1 MIFTAI
7 AGTAR
12 GAEGEVSFEKDVRP
26 ILKAHCTHC
35 HGEEGAPKGGVDL
48 RLRRFMDKALDG
60 GAHVLVPGQPDKSEM
75 ILLVREGE
83 MPRKGKPLTPEQIA
97 VLEKWIAQGAKT
109 TRPEPMTLPPGAF
122 IAEDERE
129 FWSFKPI
136 TRPKVPGGSAQSS
149 VLSAQSGVASS
160 AAAVEQIRDPQSAI
174 RNPIDAFILAKLRE
188 QKLDFAPEADK
199 ATLIRRVTL
208 DLTGLPPT
216 PAEVDAF
223 VRECAEEARGD
234 KVTGRQGDEV
244 KDASAESQ
252 SHPITKSPPHP
263 VTASSAYERLVD
275 RLLASQSYGERW
287 ARHWLDVAGY
297 ADSNGYSEADSPR
310 LHAWRFRDYVIRSLN
325 ADKPWNEFIT
335 EQLAGDE
342 LAGATQGETG
352 KAVADPKRLEALT
365 ATAFLRMAPDGTGDP
380 NDDMKLARNQ
390 VIAEELKV
398 VSSSLLGLTVGCAQ
412 CHDHRYDPIP
422 QTDYYRL
429 RAIFEPAFD
438 WESRWRPPF
447 QRQYSL
453 YTPGERAKANEV
465 EKQIGDINRAAQAMS
480 KKFLD
485 EIFEK
490 KITELPEA
498 EREPYRTARATVEKD
513 RTLDQ
518 KSLIKKYPNALALYS
533 LDLYDAALQK
543 KVTDKTAEGTK
554 LRATLPPEGMVMA
567 LTEAKGIVPKTHLFH
582 RGDHD
587 QPKQEV
593 QPGELAVLAPRG
605 CDAPSQH
612 GSAAPSPRE
621 SSRRGV
627 ADTWS
632 DEGVAATAQVEPF
645 KAEKVES
652 GSSGRRLAYAKWLTS
667 GKHPLVARVLVNRF
681 WLNHFGRGIVNTP
694 ADFGAQGERPTH
706 PELLD
711 WLASEFMDGGWKLK
725 PLHKLMVMS
734 TAYRQSSR
742 NDASL
747 KADPDN
753 KFFARFKMQRLDA
766 ETLRDSMLAVAGTL
780 NPSPFGPPSEI
791 ARDVFGR
798 MVTGKDKGTIT
809 LAKVESGGSDD
820 VRRSIYVKVRRKTP
834 LTVLETFDAPVMQP
848 NCELRARTTVA
859 PQSLMMMNDTFVLEA
874 ARSLA
879 TRLKKDL
886 PDDTRAQI
894 VSAWSILFNRAPQD
908 ADIQRALTHIAE
920 QTEAVRAYHHGIQH
934 AKDAPAPDPAIEGLA
949 SYCQVLFSSNR
960 FLYVE

>member
-1 MIFTAI
+1 MPHRIPIFVLLGIVAC
-7 AGTAR
+7 AAR
-12 GAEGEVSFEKDVRP
+12 GAEREVSFEKDVRP

-35 HGEEGAPKGGVDL
+35 HGEEEKPKGGVDL
-48 RLRRFMDKALDG
+48 RLRRFMDKELDG
-60 GAHVLVPGQPDKSEM
+60 GRHVVEPGKPDKSEM

-97 VLEKWIAQGAKT
+97 VLEKWIAQGAKVT
-109 TRPEPMTLPPGAF
+109 KPEPAALPPGMF
-122 IAEDERE
+122 ITDTERE

-136 TRPKVPGGSAQSS
+136 VRPAVPEIQNSKFKNQ
-149 VLSAQSGVASS
+149 
-160 AAAVEQIRDPQSAI
+160 
-174 RNPIDAFILAKLRE
+174 NPIDAFILAKLRE
-188 QKLDFAPEADK
+188 QKLGFAPEADA

-216 PAEVDAF
+216 PAEVENF
-223 VRECAEEARGD
+223 LRECAEE
-234 KVTGRQGDEV
+234 K
-244 KDASAESQ
+244 
-252 SHPITKSPPHP
+252 KSPQSSVLSAQSKPGALSEKLSTEHWALSTHVP
-263 VTASSAYERLVD
+263 SAYERLVD

-297 ADSNGYSEADSPR
+297 ADSNGYGEADSLR
-310 LHAWRFRDYVIRSLN
+310 LHAWRYRDYVIRSLN

-342 LAGATQGETG
+342 LAGVTHGETE
-352 KAVADPKRLEALT
+352 KVVSDPKRLDSLT
-365 ATAFLRMAPDGTGDP
+365 ATAFLRMAPDGTGDA

-422 QTDYYRL
+422 QTDYYRM

-438 WESRWRPPF
+438 WVSRWRPPF

-453 YTPGERAKANEV
+453 YTPEERAKANEA
-465 EKQIGDINRAAQAMS
+465 EKKIGDINREAQAMS

-490 KITELPEA
+490 KILGLPEA
-498 EREPYRTARATVEKD
+498 EREPYRKARATAAKD
-513 RTLDQ
+513 QTPEQ
-518 KSLIKKYPNALALYS
+518 KALIKKYPNALALYS
-533 LDLYDAALQK
+533 LDLYDKDLQK
-543 KVTDKTAEGTK
+543 KVTDKTAEGAK
-554 LRATLPPEGMVMA
+554 LRAALPPEGLVMA
-567 LTEAKGIVPKTHLFH
+567 LTEAKGIVPKTFLFN

-593 QPGELAVLAPRG
+593 TPGELTVLA
-605 CDAPSQH
+605 
-612 GSAAPSPRE
+612 SP
-621 SSRRGV
+621 
-627 ADTWS
+627 
-632 DEGVAATAQVEPF
+632 QIEPF
-645 KAEKVES
+645 KAEQIAS
-652 GSSGRRLAYAKWLTS
+652 GSSGRRLAYAHWLTS

-694 ADFGAQGERPTH
+694 GDFGAQGERPTH

-747 KADPDN
+747 RSDPEN
-753 KFFARFKMQRLDA
+753 RFFARFKMQRLDA
-766 ETLRDSMLAVAGTL
+766 ETLRDTMLAIAGTL

-791 ARDVFGR
+791 ARDVQGR
-798 MVTGKDKGTIT
+798 IVTGKDKGTIT
-809 LAKVESGGSDD
+809 LAKVESGGADD
-820 VRRSIYVKVRRKTP
+820 FRRSIYVQVRRKSP
-834 LTVLETFDAPVMQP
+834 LTVLDTFDAPVMSP

-859 PQSLMMMNDTFVLEA
+859 PQSLMMMNDSFVLDTA
-874 ARSLA
+874 HSLA
-879 TRLKKDL
+879 KRLRTDA
-886 PDDTRAQI
+886 PDDGKDPDAALRAQ
-894 VSAWSILFNRAPQD
+894 VVAAWRILFNRTPQD
-908 ADIQRALTHIAE
+908 ADVQRALTHIAA
-920 QTEAVRAYHHGIQH
+920 QTEASRTFHHGIQH
-934 AKDAPAPDPAIEGLA
+934 LKDKPAPDPALEGLA
-949 SYCQVLFSSNR
+949 SYCQVLLSSNR
-960 FLYVE
+960 FLYIE

>member
-1 MIFTAI
+1 MPCRISSLVLLAAI
-7 AGTAR
+7 AGMAR
-12 GAEGEVSFEKDVRP
+12 AAEREVSFEKDVRP

-35 HGEEGAPKGGVDL
+35 HGEEEKPKGGVDL
-48 RLRRFMDKALDG
+48 RLRRFMDKELDG
-60 GAHVLVPGQPDKSEM
+60 GARIVVPGNPDKSEM

-83 MPRKGKPLTPEQIA
+83 MPRKGKPLTPGQISI
-97 VLEKWIAQGAKT
+97 LERWVAQGAKT

-122 IAEDERE
+122 IAEDDRE

-136 TRPKVPGGSAQSS
+136 ARPAVPEPSGARQTAEGSPQGEA
-149 VLSAQSGVASS
+149 GRPN
-160 AAAVEQIRDPQSAI
+160 QIRHPPSAI
-174 RNPIDAFILAKLRE
+174 RNPIDAFVLAKLRE
-188 QKLDFAPEADK
+188 QKLDFAPDAEK

-216 PAEVDAF
+216 PAETDAF
-223 VRECAEEARGD
+223 VND
-234 KVTGRQGDEV
+234 
-244 KDASAESQ
+244 
-252 SHPITKSPPHP
+252 
-263 VTASSAYERLVD
+263 TAPGAYEKVVD
-275 RLLASQSYGERW
+275 RLLASPAYGERW

-297 ADSNGYSEADSPR
+297 ADSNGYGEADSLRP
-310 LHAWRFRDYVIRSLN
+310 HAWRYRDYVIRALN
-325 ADKPWNEFIT
+325 ADRPWNEFIT

-342 LAGATQGETG
+342 LAGATQAETQQ
-352 KAVADPKRLEALT
+352 VVSDPKRRDELI

-438 WESRWRPPF
+438 WVSRWRPPF

-453 YTPGERAKANEV
+453 YTPEERAKANEV
-465 EKQIGDINRAAQAMS
+465 EKQIGDINREAQAMS

-490 KITELPEA
+490 KIIELPEA
-498 EREPYRTARATVEKD
+498 EREPYRAARATEASK
-513 RTLDQ
+513 RTPEQ
-518 KSLIKKYPNALALYS
+518 KALIKKYPNALALYS
-533 LDLYDAALQK
+533 LDLYDKDAQK

-567 LTEAKGIVPKTHLFH
+567 LTEMKGIVPKTFLFN

-593 QPGELAVLAPRG
+593 TPGELAVLATP
-605 CDAPSQH
+605 
-612 GSAAPSPRE
+612 
-621 SSRRGV
+621 
-627 ADTWS
+627 
-632 DEGVAATAQVEPF
+632 QVEPF
-645 KAEKVES
+645 KPEKVES
-652 GSSGRRLAYAKWLTS
+652 GSSGRRLAYARWLTG

-694 ADFGAQGERPTH
+694 GDFGFLGERPTH

-711 WLASEFMDGGWKLK
+711 WLAGEFMDGGWKLK
-725 PLHKLMVMS
+725 PLHRLMVLS
-734 TAYRQSSR
+734 TTYRHSSR

-747 KADPDN
+747 KLDPDN
-753 KFFARFKMQRLDA
+753 RFFARFKIQRLDA
-766 ETLRDSMLAVAGTL
+766 ETLRDSMLAAAGVL

-791 ARDVFGR
+791 ARDVQGR
-798 MVTGKDKGTIT
+798 IVMGKDKGTIT
-809 LAKVESGGSDD
+809 AAKVESDGANDF
-820 VRRSIYVKVRRKTP
+820 RRSIYVQVRRKTP
-834 LTVLETFDAPVMQP
+834 LTVLDTFDEPVMQP
-848 NCELRARTTVA
+848 NCELRTRTTVA
-859 PQSLMMMNDTFVLEA
+859 PQSLLMMNDTFVLDT

-879 TRLKKDL
+879 KRLRADA
-886 PDDTRAQI
+886 PDDARAQI
-894 VSAWSILFNRAPQD
+894 AEAWRILFSRAPQD
-908 ADIQRALTHIAE
+908 ADMQRALSYVAV
-920 QTEAVRAYHHGIQH
+920 QTEALRAYHHGIQH
-934 AKDAPAPDPAIEGLA
+934 PKDKPAPDPAVEGLA

>member
-1 MIFTAI
+1 MLFRISHLVILTAL
-7 AGTAR
+7 AASR
-12 GAEGEVSFEKDVRP
+12 VAAQEVSFEKDVRP

-35 HGEEGAPKGGVDL
+35 HGEEEKPKGGVDL
-48 RLRRFMDKALDG
+48 RLRRFMDKELEDG
-60 GAHVLVPGQPDKSEM
+60 ARVLVPGQPDKSEM

-83 MPRKGKPLTPEQIA
+83 MPRKGKPLAPEQISI
-97 VLEKWIAQGAKT
+97 LERWIAQGAKT

-122 IAEDERE
+122 IAEDDRE

-136 TRPKVPGGSAQSS
+136 VRPPVPETQNSKFKIQNS
-149 VLSAQSGVASS
+149 
-160 AAAVEQIRDPQSAI
+160 
-174 RNPIDAFILAKLRE
+174 IDAFILAKLRE
-188 QKLDFAPEADK
+188 QKLGFAPEAEK

-216 PAEVDAF
+216 PAEADAF
-223 VRECAEEARGD
+223 VHDPSPDAYG
-234 KVTGRQGDEV
+234 KV
-244 KDASAESQ
+244 
-252 SHPITKSPPHP
+252 
-263 VTASSAYERLVD
+263 VD
-275 RLLASQSYGERW
+275 RLLASQAYGERW

-297 ADSNGYSEADSPR
+297 ADSNGSSDVDSLR
-310 LHAWRFRDYVIRSLN
+310 LHAWRYRDYVIRSLN

-342 LAGATQGETG
+342 FAGVTHADAQQ
-352 KAVADPKRLEALT
+352 AVTDPKRLDALT
-365 ATAFLRMAPDGTGDP
+365 ATAFLRMAPDGTGDA

-422 QTDYYRL
+422 QTDYYRM

-438 WESRWRPPF
+438 WVSRWRPPF

-453 YTPGERAKANEV
+453 YTAEERAKANEV
-465 EKQIGDINRAAQAMS
+465 EKKVGDINREAQAMS

-485 EIFEK
+485 DIFEK
-490 KITELPEA
+490 KIAELPEA
-498 EREPYRTARATVEKD
+498 EREPYRTARATAEKD

-518 KSLIKKYPNALALYS
+518 KALIKKYPNALALYS
-533 LDLYDAALQK
+533 LDLYDKDAQK

-554 LRATLPPEGMVMA
+554 LRAALPPEGMVMA
-567 LTEAKGIVPKTHLFH
+567 LTEVKGIVPETHLFA

-587 QPKQEV
+587 QPKQAV
-593 QPGELAVLAPRG
+593 TPGELTVLATP
-605 CDAPSQH
+605 QI
-612 GSAAPSPRE
+612 
-621 SSRRGV
+621 
-627 ADTWS
+627 
-632 DEGVAATAQVEPF
+632 EPF
-645 KAEKVES
+645 TAEKVAS

-694 ADFGAQGERPTH
+694 GDFGAQGERPTH

-747 KADPDN
+747 RSDPEN
-753 KFFARFKMQRLDA
+753 RFFARFKMQRLDA
-766 ETLRDSMLAVAGTL
+766 ETLRDTMLTIAGTL

-791 ARDVFGR
+791 ARDVQGR
-798 MVTGKDKGTIT
+798 IVTGKDKGTIT
-809 LAKVESGGSDD
+809 LAKVESGGADD
-820 VRRSIYVKVRRKTP
+820 FRRSIYVQVRRKTP
-834 LTVLETFDAPVMQP
+834 LTVLDTFDAPVMSP

-859 PQSLMMMNDTFVLEA
+859 PQSLMMMNDTFVLDTA
-874 ARSLA
+874 QSLA
-879 TRLKKDL
+879 KRLRTET
-886 PDDTRAQI
+886 PDDLHAQI
-894 VSAWSILFNRAPQD
+894 AAAWRILFNRTPED
-908 ADIQRALTHIAE
+908 ADIQRALAHIAE
-920 QTEAVRAYHHGIQH
+920 QTEASRTYHHGIQH
-934 AKDAPAPDPAIEGLA
+934 PKDKPAPDPALEGLA
-949 SYCQVLFSSNR
+949 SYCQALLSSNR